1 MSPLSASCSTS
12 WSIPSAKS
20 TKSLSPSPSK
30 KHSSSSKKNKH
41 SSSKRKKSKQSSS
54 SSKPSQKP
62 SPLVLTNVPSWAAA
76 GAAKAAIIATIKVA
90 TPRTNLRR
98 LIRTLPPYNQRGGAV
113 VAELLLPLLLVT
125 L

>member
-41 SSSKRKKSKQSSS
+41 SSPKRKKSKQSSS

-62 SPLVLTNVPSWAAA
+62 SPLVLTNVCAAA
-76 GAAKAAIIATIKVA
+76 GAAEAAIIATIKVA
-90 TPRTNLRR
+90 TPRTSLRR